1 MEPLDGK
8 ETMCSQIVKQL
19 NTIYGYGQHNC
30 YHVPHLR
37 TSIFK
42 NMEKFDANEC
52 ANIPTFVKKIEQ
64 EHITGKYTKSIYG
77 AFYHMRINDG
87 VLNLKYEFL

>member
-1 MEPLDGK
+1 
-8 ETMCSQIVKQL
+8 
-19 NTIYGYGQHNC
+19 
-30 YHVPHLR
+30 
-37 TSIFK
+37 
-42 NMEKFDANEC
+42 MEKFDANEC